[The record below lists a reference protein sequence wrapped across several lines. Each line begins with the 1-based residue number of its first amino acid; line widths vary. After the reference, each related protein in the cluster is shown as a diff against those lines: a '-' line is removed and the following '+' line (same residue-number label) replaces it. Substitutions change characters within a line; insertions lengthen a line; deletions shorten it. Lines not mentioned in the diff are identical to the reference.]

1 MKSLT
6 VAAMISLR
14 MLKSL
19 AGTLVAKR
27 HRNGRLAIPLHEK
40 FDLRG

>member
-19 AGTLVAKR
+19 AGPLGAER
-27 HRNGRLAIPLHEK
+27 LRNGRLAIPLHEK